1 MSSGNSRRIGEGMI
15 ETSHVIERYSRDMV
29 LTPHCH
35 YSIEVNCF
43 RSGRGTY
50 SVAERTWEIRPGA
63 VFVFGSNVI
72 HRITSIDPDEALDVL
87 KVHFSPSILWE
98 NPGFAHFDEIFFRT
112 SGYTVIA
119 PDSAYQA
126 SIRATLAAMVEESEA
141 RAYLWEDSMTSRL
154 FLLCTAI
161 ARHIRQ
167 NESQLTREQYRS
179 DNHFAISATIEYINQ
194 NLGTSLNI
202 DQLAR
207 MAKMSKNSYLLW
219 FKHFNG
225 VSPYS
230 YIQSKRVL
238 KAIDLLK
245 QQKMT
250 VTQVAFECG
259 YNNTVSFNKAF
270 KKVMGCTPSDLKK
283 SSL

>member
-1 MSSGNSRRIGEGMI
+1 MI
-15 ETSHVIERYSRDMV
+15 EASRVTERYTKDMV

-43 RSGRGTY
+43 LSGRGKYLIAEQTY
-50 SVAERTWEIRPGA
+50 DILPGT
-63 VFVFGSNVI
+63 VFVFGNNVI
-72 HRITSIDPDEALDVL
+72 HRITSIDPDESLDIL
-87 KVHFSPSILWE
+87 KVHFPPSILRE
-98 NPGFAHFDEIFFRT
+98 NPKFSHFDEIFFRT
-112 SGYTVIA
+112 SGYTVIK
-119 PDSAYQA
+119 PDSPYQA
-126 SIRATLAAMVEESEA
+126 QICQTLQTMVEENEKREYLFEEA
-141 RAYLWEDSMTSRL
+141 LTSHL
-154 FLLCTAI
+154 FVLCTAI
-161 ARHIRQ
+161 ARHVRQ
-167 NESQLTREQYRS
+167 SEAQLGKEQFRS
-179 DNHFAISATIEYINQ
+179 DNHFAIFSTIEYINQ
-194 NLGTSLNI
+194 NLNSNLNI

-270 KKVMGCTPSDLKK
+270 KKVMGCTPSELKHN
-283 SSL
+283 SE

>member
-1 MSSGNSRRIGEGMI
+1 MI
-15 ETSHVIERYSRDMV
+15 EASHVTERYSSDML

-50 SVAERTWEIRPGA
+50 SAAEQTWDIRPGM

-72 HRITSIDPDEALDVL
+72 HRITSIDPEQALDVL

-98 NPGFAHFDEIFFRT
+98 NPQFAHFDEIFFRT
-112 SGYTVIA
+112 SGYSVIG

-126 SIRATLAAMVEESEA
+126 QICATLVAMVEESET
-141 RAYLWEDSMTSRL
+141 RGYLHDECMTSQL

-167 NESQLTREQYRS
+167 NEAQLAREQYRS
-179 DNHFAISATIEYINQ
+179 DNQFAISATIEYINQ
-194 NLGTSLNI
+194 NLGSALTI

-207 MAKMSKNSYLLW
+207 IAKMSKNSYLLW

-230 YIQSKRVL
+230 YIQSKRIL

-245 QQKMT
+245 QQKLT
-250 VTQVAFECG
+250 VTQIAFECG

-270 KKVMGCTPSDLKK
+270 KKVMGCTPSELKN
-283 SSL
+283 SII

>member
-1 MSSGNSRRIGEGMI
+1 MI
-15 ETSHVIERYSRDMV
+15 EASHVVERYSPDML

-43 RSGRGTY
+43 RLGKGTY
-50 SVAERTWEIRPGA
+50 SVAGQTYEIRPDT

-72 HRITSIDPDEALDVL
+72 HSITSIDPEQALDVL

-98 NPGFAHFDEIFFRT
+98 NPQFAPFDEI
-112 SGYTVIA
+112 
-119 PDSAYQA
+119 
-126 SIRATLAAMVEESEA
+126 
-141 RAYLWEDSMTSRL
+141 
-154 FLLCTAI
+154 
-161 ARHIRQ
+161 
-167 NESQLTREQYRS
+167 
-179 DNHFAISATIEYINQ
+179 Q
-194 NLGTSLNI
+194 NLESALTI
-202 DQLAR
+202 DQLAK

-245 QQKMT
+245 QQKLT
-250 VTQVAFECG
+250 VTQIAFECG

-270 KKVMGCTPSDLKK
+270 KKVMGCTPSELK
-283 SSL
+283 SNTF